1 MHLVSLILNSSW
13 VWDCWPANLLALIP
27 LNESEVFFKFVHSLL
42 CLVFQDCAPHLTW
55 NLLFIKDECLQT
67 ACTSSNK
74 WNFSPSDAVMGCSH
88 NMLGIRGVLDYVMS
102 HLNPDGKSIIPLGNG
117 DPSAFECFRTSVH
130 VEDALI
136 EAIRTGKYNGYS
148 LGNGLPQ
155 SRR

>member
-1 MHLVSLILNSSW
+1 
-13 VWDCWPANLLALIP
+13 
-27 LNESEVFFKFVHSLL
+27 
-42 CLVFQDCAPHLTW
+42 
-55 NLLFIKDECLQT
+55 
-67 ACTSSNK
+67 
-74 WNFSPSDAVMGCSH
+74 
-88 NMLGIRGVLDYVMS
+88 MS

-148 LGNGLPQ
+148 PGNGLPQ